1 MFYLVV
7 FQQKATGSRALI
19 VGLVPVGKEEF
30 TEVTTPNASKDR
42 KASHPDIVPMV
53 P

>member
-7 FQQKATGSRALI
+7 FQQKTTGSMALI
-19 VGLVPVGKEEF
+19 VGLVPVGKEEVMQ
-30 TEVTTPNASKDR
+30 VTTPNASKDR
-42 KASHPDIVPMV
+42 NVSHPDTVPMV

>member
-1 MFYLVV
+1 MFCLVV

-19 VGLVPVGKEEF
+19 VGLVPVGKEEVM
-30 TEVTTPNASKDR
+30 EVTTPNASKDGNV
-42 KASHPDIVPMV
+42 SHPDAVPMV